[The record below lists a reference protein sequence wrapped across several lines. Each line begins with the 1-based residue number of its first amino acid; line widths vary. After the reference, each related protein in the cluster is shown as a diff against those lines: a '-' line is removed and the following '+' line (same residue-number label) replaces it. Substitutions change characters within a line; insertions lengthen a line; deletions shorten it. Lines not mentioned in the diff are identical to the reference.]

1 MADSGLCEQKATE
14 KLSIILHISLISEIE
29 TYKLLYADYT
39 YLYIRKNF
47 FADRVINVWSSL
59 SPVVDFSSL
68 ACFKRTI
75 KT

>member
-1 MADSGLCEQKATE
+1 MADSGLCEQKVTE
-14 KLSIILHISLISEIE
+14 KLSIILQISLISEIE